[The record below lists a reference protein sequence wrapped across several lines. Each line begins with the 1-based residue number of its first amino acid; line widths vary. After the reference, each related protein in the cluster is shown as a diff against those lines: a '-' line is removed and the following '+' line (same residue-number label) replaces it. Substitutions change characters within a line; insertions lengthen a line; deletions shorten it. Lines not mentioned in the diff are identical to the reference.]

1 MGTRAVRD
9 GRTVAQRMRD
19 DILALVK
26 AEGLRPGDRIPTE
39 AELKARFGGSRPTIR
54 EALKLLEQDGVVDVE
69 HGRGRFLT
77 AAGTLR
83 VHRPITRFESITEM
97 GDAFGY
103 TYENRVLSVSEQ
115 PPERGVAAALD
126 LDPGETVI
134 RLERLRLHG
143 GEPMIYC
150 LDWIR
155 RRAVPRRLFELDWS
169 GSLLDLLESLGHRP
183 RMSVAKVRAAMLP
196 PEVVERNDLRDFGP
210 ALVIEETAY
219 TQAGLPVLRAADYH
233 RGSHF
238 AFDFARK

>member
-1 MGTRAVRD
+1 MAEAARD

-39 AELKARFGGSRPTIR
+39 AELRERFGSSRPAIR

-77 AAGTLR
+77 AAGTLQ

-97 GDAFGY
+97 GEALGY
-103 TYENRVLSVSEQ
+103 AYENRVLSVSEQ
-115 PPERGVAAALD
+115 KPERGVAAALR
-126 LDPGETVI
+126 LLPGETAI
-134 RLERLRLHG
+134 RLERLRLHD
-143 GEPMIYC
+143 GEPLIYG
-150 LDWIR
+150 LAWIR
-155 RRAVPRRLFELDWS
+155 RSAVPRRIYEVDWG
-169 GSLLDLLESLGHRP
+169 GSLLDLLEGFGSRP
-183 RMSVAKVRAAMLP
+183 RMSLASVRATVLP
-196 PEVVERNDLRDFGP
+196 PEAVERHELGDFGP
-210 ALVIEETAY
+210 ALVIEETAL
-219 TQAGLPVLRAADYH
+219 TQAGQPVIRAADFH